1 MSAHPP
7 AATANGIKL
16 PPYKR
21 PPRRTIT
28 VDAEVSLS
36 DFDDDA
42 VIEYA
47 KEITQGTADEMH
59 IDVKDLANEAYLAI
73 VHHDLAAEHRL
84 AREII
89 GHIIGR
95 IL

>member
-7 AATANGIKL
+7 AATSNGIKL

-28 VDAEVSLS
+28 VDTEVSLS

-42 VIEYA
+42 ILEYA
-47 KEITQGTADEMH
+47 KELMQGGDDEMH

-73 VHHDLAAEHRL
+73 VNHDLAAEHRL

-89 GHIIGR
+89 GRIIGR